1 MAYSNNSKNKTY
13 KEGVG
18 DQITDT
24 IEQTECK
31 QKMMSTIT
39 IIKDKEMQEVL
50 VAIITSQITD
60 KKDKTDIKAE
70 TIKDIN
76 KEQIIITMIIKN
88 NLEVT

>member
-1 MAYSNNSKNKTY
+1 M
-13 KEGVG
+13 G

-24 IEQTECK
+24 IQQTECRL
-31 QKMMSTIT
+31 KMMSTIT

>member
-1 MAYSNNSKNKTY
+1 MAYSNNSKKKTY

-24 IEQTECK
+24 IEQTECR

-70 TIKDIN
+70 TIKNIN